1 MRQIKD
7 DGDDLTRFNCVISSL
22 SHVSLRTVVS
32 CNQGKMMAY
41 ALMMEQETSFQIGQ
55 QTLV

>member
-1 MRQIKD
+1 MKD
-7 DGDDLTRFNCVISSL
+7 DDDDLTRFNCVISSL

-32 CNQGKMMAY
+32 CDQGKMMAY

-55 QTLV
+55 QTLI

>member
-1 MRQIKD
+1 MMMIWP
-7 DGDDLTRFNCVISSL
+7 DLIVISSL
-22 SHVSLRTVVS
+22 SYVSLMTVVS

-55 QTLV
+55 QTLI

>member
-1 MRQIKD
+1 MRQIED

-22 SHVSLRTVVS
+22 SYVSLMTVVS

-41 ALMMEQETSFQIGQ
+41 ALMMEQETSSQIGQ
-55 QTLV
+55 QTLI